1 MNRYAMRFA
10 VIRFMP
16 YVQTREF
23 ANIGIIITHPQ
34 SGYFDFKIE
43 QRYSRLSRFFR
54 RFDSSVYKAA
64 TRAFAEELQRIGK
77 LAAYSAPDQIRAM
90 PDHLTR
96 PREALIMAARPGVTL
111 APGRGQELNR
121 LFDYF
126 VARSFAKNQPE
137 AELTRQIQ
145 AMSKPLQ
152 TAYPFKESTIGDPSG
167 FHASIPLVQKAENG
181 EIRKIIKPI
190 YFGQKDPAD
199 IYYKS
204 DKWIAGIKRLRRGG
218 YIDRSEILFAY
229 EPPERPDKAQE
240 KALLD
245 VLGDLE
251 EQGIRLA
258 DNRSEGKIIRN
269 FACG

>member
-34 SGYFDFKIE
+34 SGCFDFKIE
-43 QRYSRLSRFFR
+43 HRYSRLSRFFR
-54 RFDSSVYKAA
+54 RFDLPAYKAA
-64 TRAFAEELQRIGK
+64 TRAFEKELQRIRN
-77 LAAYSAPDQIRAM
+77 LAAHSAPDQIRAM

-190 YFGQKDPAD
+190 YFGRKDPAD

-204 DKWIAGIKRLRRGG
+204 DKRIADIKRLRRGG

-245 VLGDLE
+245 VSGDLE
-251 EQGIRLA
+251 EQGIQLA